1 MSDILDDETVD
12 IDCPKCG
19 RKLNVK
25 IGDLRNKR
33 TAYCRSCKNTIAF
46 EARELDRVLRKID
59 EAVQNLPKKIDID
72 IRF

>member
-1 MSDILDDETVD
+1 MSGILDDETVD

-25 IGDLRNKR
+25 IGDLRSSR
-33 TAYCRSCKNTIAF
+33 EAYCRSCGNTIAF
-46 EARELDRVLRKID
+46 EGGELDRMLRKID
-59 EAVQNLPKKIDID
+59 EVVQNLPKKIDID